1 MNVLI
6 EHLRL
11 SGLKFVNLEIIK
23 KYCTLLK
30 SQAIYPNKYGIAIPT
45 HNELIAYNKT
55 EEQVKT
61 ELGLNELIYLDLES
75 LCDTLTELNPKI
87 KDFEVSVFN
96 GKYIS
101 NEQIM

>member
-1 MNVLI
+1 MASCCPPI
-6 EHLRL
+6 R
-11 SGLKFVNLEIIK
+11 
-23 KYCTLLK
+23 
-30 SQAIYPNKYGIAIPT
+30 YPNKYGIAIPT

-61 ELGLNELIYLDLES
+61 ELDLNELIYLDLDS
-75 LCDTLTELNPKI
+75 LCDTLTELNSKI

-96 GKYIS
+96 GRYIS